1 MVKDEEIGT
10 CIYNSAV
17 ASTRSESYVQI
28 HMYNVHVYCRQ
39 VYHNTFVLA
48 TASDLHCD
56 QCKFMKPVL

>member
-17 ASTRSESYVQI
+17 ASTGSESYVQI

-48 TASDLHCD
+48 DMHCVLCH